1 MHKKVLKLLL
11 LTVLIAF
18 YGCNNTTRTETT
30 YYKDADK
37 PKIVLLNDVE
47 IIEAMA
53 NSRKVLEDKGFKID
67 KFDVEHGYLL
77 TKPLSG
83 SQFWEFWKK
92 DNVGAHN
99 KSMSNINNIIR
110 TVEMN
115 FKMLDGRIYAD
126 CAVEVGK
133 LSFTGEPIVSATD
146 MQEAFTES
154 GGGLQELSLAEG
166 NIEWLWLG
174 RDIRLEEKILDDI
187 RI

>member
-1 MHKKVLKLLL
+1 MHLKFLKLLL
-11 LTVLIAF
+11 LVVFITF
-18 YGCNNTTRTETT
+18 CGCRSDNRTEIT

-37 PKIVLLNDVE
+37 PKIVLLNDVA
-47 IIEAMA
+47 IVEAMT
-53 NSRKVLEDKGFKID
+53 NSRKVLEDKGFNID
-67 KFDVEHGYLL
+67 KFDIEHGYLL

-99 KSMSNINNIIR
+99 KAMSNVNNIIR

-115 FKMLDGRIYAD
+115 FRMLDGRIYAD

-133 LSFTGEPIVSATD
+133 LSFTGKPIVGATD
-146 MQEAFTES
+146 MQEAFTGSS
-154 GGGLQELSLAEG
+154 GRLQELSLADG
-166 NIEWLWLG
+166 NIEWLSLG